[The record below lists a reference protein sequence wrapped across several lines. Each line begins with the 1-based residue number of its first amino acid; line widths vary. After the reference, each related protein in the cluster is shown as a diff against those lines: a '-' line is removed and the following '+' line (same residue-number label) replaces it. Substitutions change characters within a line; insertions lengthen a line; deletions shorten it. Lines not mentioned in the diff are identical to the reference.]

1 MPNDPIIIGIAVL
14 AIAVLGYTA
23 NDPIIIGIAV
33 LAIAVLGYTAING
46 MMSGTKSK
54 DKTDKGA

>member
-23 NDPIIIGIAV
+23 
-33 LAIAVLGYTAING
+33 INSLMG
-46 MMSGTKSK
+46 STKKSSS
-54 DKTDKGA
+54 DKPKKEA

>member
-23 NDPIIIGIAV
+23 IS
-33 LAIAVLGYTAING
+33 G
-46 MMSGTKSK
+46 MMSSSKSVK

>member
-23 NDPIIIGIAV
+23 ISSV
-33 LAIAVLGYTAING
+33 LNRN
-46 MMSGTKSK
+46 SGGGKPGKPDK
-54 DKTDKGA
+54 DA

>member
-23 NDPIIIGIAV
+23 
-33 LAIAVLGYTAING
+33 INSIMG
-46 MMSGTKSK
+46 STRKSGS

>member
-23 NDPIIIGIAV
+23 IS
-33 LAIAVLGYTAING
+33 G
-46 MMSGTKSK
+46 MMSSTKSAT

>member
-1 MPNDPIIIGIAVL
+1 MP
-14 AIAVLGYTA
+14 

-46 MMSGTKSK
+46 MMSGNNSDK
-54 DKTDKGA
+54 DTPSKGA